1 MRTVLIA
8 NRGEIACRIIKTC
21 RMEGYKSVAI
31 FSEADRTARHVK
43 LADDAIEIGPSPV
56 KESYLNIQAIL
67 NAAKQT
73 NSDLVHPGYGL
84 LAENALFATAVT
96 DAGLIWIGSSPANIR
111 AMADKDIARRIAVD
125 LRIPILPGS
134 TRLNVEDRL
143 SINKFAQEIGFPI
156 LIKATGGGG
165 GIGMR
170 LVNSQQNLLETAKS
184 ISSLASRIFSDSGF
198 FLERHIKSA
207 RHIEIQIFGLGDGR
221 VFHLFERDC
230 SIQRR
235 FQKIIEEAPAPHL
248 DPTTLSDMTSA
259 ACRLAASQNYS
270 GAGTVEFLLDNEN
283 GKFFFLEMN
292 TRIQVE
298 HPVTEMVTGQDIV
311 ALQLAQAVGESLDSF
326 LNFKPPTTKHAIECR
341 LYAENPERNFLP
353 SPGVLEKFSIP
364 NETCSLRIDTG
375 YEMGDS
381 ITPFYDPMIAK
392 IIASGKTRPD
402 AINEMIRALE
412 ELEIQGISTN
422 LKFLKKILR
431 HQDFLSGKF
440 DTKFVDNTKN
450 SLTST

>member
-1 MRTVLIA
+1 M
-8 NRGEIACRIIKTC
+8 
-21 RMEGYKSVAI
+21 
-31 FSEADRTARHVK
+31 
-43 LADDAIEIGPSPV
+43 IE
-56 KESYLNIQAIL
+56 
-67 NAAKQT
+67 
-73 NSDLVHPGYGL
+73 
-84 LAENALFATAVT
+84 
-96 DAGLIWIGSSPANIR
+96 
-111 AMADKDIARRIAVD
+111 
-125 LRIPILPGS
+125 
-134 TRLNVEDRL
+134 
-143 SINKFAQEIGFPI
+143 
-156 LIKATGGGG
+156 
-165 GIGMR
+165 
-170 LVNSQQNLLETAKS
+170 
-184 ISSLASRIFSDSGF
+184 
-198 FLERHIKSA
+198 
-207 RHIEIQIFGLGDGR
+207 
-221 VFHLFERDC
+221 
-230 SIQRR
+230 
-235 FQKIIEEAPAPHL
+235 
-248 DPTTLSDMTSA
+248 
-259 ACRLAASQNYS
+259 
-270 GAGTVEFLLDNEN
+270 
-283 GKFFFLEMN
+283 FFFLEMN

-298 HPVTEMVTGQDIV
+298 HPVTVMVTGQDIG
-311 ALQLAQAVGESLDSF
+311 ALQLALAVGESLDSF